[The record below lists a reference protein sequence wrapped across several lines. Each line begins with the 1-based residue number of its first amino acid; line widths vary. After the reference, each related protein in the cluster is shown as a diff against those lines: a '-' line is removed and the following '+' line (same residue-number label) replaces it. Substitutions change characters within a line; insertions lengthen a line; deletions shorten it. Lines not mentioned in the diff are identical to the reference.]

1 MKKTIIC
8 LANSYKYGGRCIG
21 GIEIEL
27 DKEERTYTV
36 KRDSKGI
43 PIWIRPISPLEHG
56 EIPAYLVDDVRILDV
71 LEIDVLNP
79 CPNNSHSENYK
90 CMSMKRLPNV
100 RVSVSASNLNGL
112 CDTYHDK
119 IFYNKGKAVPTSVFE
134 NGNYS
139 LMFIKP
145 DKTVIYKDFTNE
157 ELGKLRM
164 KITYNDIIYDLPV
177 TDPAFLSKKE
187 TFSGTEQTMGD
198 CYLTV
203 SLGEEWDE
211 WHYKL
216 IAGVIEM

>member
-8 LANSYKYGGRCIG
+8 LANSYKYGGRCVG
-21 GIEIEL
+21 GVEIEL
-27 DKEERTYTV
+27 DKEKAAYKV
-36 KRDSKGI
+36 KRDSRGI
-43 PIWIRPISPLEHG
+43 PIWIRPISSLEHG
-56 EIPAYLVDDVRILDV
+56 EIPSSLVDDVRILDV
-71 LEIDVLNP
+71 LEIDVLSP
-79 CPNNSHSENYK
+79 CPNSSHSENYK
-90 CMSMKRLPNV
+90 YSSIKKLSNV
-100 RVSVSASNLNGL
+100 KKSASNLNGL

-119 IFYNKGKAVPTSVFE
+119 IFYNRGKAVPNEVFE

-145 DKTVIYKDFTNE
+145 DKAVLYKDFTND

-164 KITYNDIIYDLPV
+164 KITHNDNVYDLPV
-177 TDPAFLSKKE
+177 TDPVFLSKKE
-187 TFSGTEQTMGD
+187 KFSGAEQTMGD